1 MKVSAT
7 KTAPRVER
15 NIYITSKRIKGY
27 GTNNDYPQKVLEII
41 NSSGTG
47 KTCMDIY
54 VKFVEGAGFSD
65 QILAE
70 TILNSNNENAN
81 SLLNKFAKDLKNF
94 NGFACLVKY
103 NGMGL
108 PYEYY
113 NVPFEHCRLEIKSN
127 GEYTGKIAIYPD
139 WTGLTGKPFRIQDV
153 KFINKYDPRKA
164 QQQMIDEG
172 GPEKYLGQVLYFTVD
187 GDFEYPLCPYD
198 PVVTDMLT
206 EESCSTVKYRNAKF
220 NFLPAGI
227 LVRKGK
233 KPHTMPDGSLDPNDP
248 YNQAQTE
255 SAKMISSM
263 QGDEKTAKIWVVDV
277 DADEEKPEFID
288 FTPKNYDRQYE
299 VTEKTVKENIGG
311 MFIIPPVLRGID
323 VGTGFGSELIQN
335 DYQFMNSVTGNER
348 RILSE
353 AFQKL
358 LEFYMTKF
366 IDFTIKPLQYITAET
381 IPKV

>member
-1 MKVSAT
+1 MRVSAT

-15 NIYITSKRIKGY
+15 NIYITSKKIKGY
-27 GTNNDYPQKVLEII
+27 GTNNDYPQKVLEIV

-54 VKFVEGAGFSD
+54 VKFVEGAGFTD
-65 QILAE
+65 QILAD
-70 TILNSNNENAN
+70 TILNVNGETAN
-81 SLLNKFAKDLKNF
+81 SLLNKFAKDLENF

-103 NGMGL
+103 NGMGF

-113 NVPFEHCRLEIKSN
+113 NVPFEHCRLEIKSS
-127 GEYTGKIAIYPD
+127 GEYTGKIAIHTD
-139 WTGLTGKPFRIQDV
+139 WTNLTGKVFRMSDV
-153 KFINKYDPRKA
+153 QFINHFDPLKV
-164 QQQMIDEG
+164 QSEMTESG

-206 EESCSTVKYRNAKF
+206 EESCSTVKYRNAKH
-220 NFLPAGI
+220 NFLHAGMLI
-227 LVRKGK
+227 RKGR
-233 KPHTMPDGSLDPNDP
+233 KPHTLSDGSTDPNDP
-248 YNQAQTE
+248 YNIEQTE
-255 SAKMISSM
+255 SALMIKKW
-263 QGDEKTAKIWVVDV
+263 QGDENAAKILIVDI
-277 DADEEKPEFID
+277 DADEEKPEIVPFV
-288 FTPKNYDRQYE
+288 TNNYDRQYE
-299 VTEKTVKENIGG
+299 HTEKTVKENIGS

-335 DYQFMNSVTGNER
+335 AYQFMNSVTGNER

-358 LEFYMTKF
+358 MEFYMIKF
-366 IDFTIKPLQYITAET
+366 VDFSIKPLQYIET
-381 IPKV
+381 V